1 MENSMEI
8 KEKRSEER
16 YHYKIPE
23 FVYAEF
29 RVGKG
34 PEKDRVYDLKVMNF
48 SRYGLTMVITQK
60 DFDLLHILNEGD
72 TLSKMSFF
80 TKSDVV
86 KLDGIVRHITEIK
99 EGKYKGCYYLGI
111 ESPDII
117 KSYEPKD
124 C

>member
-1 MENSMEI
+1 MEI

-16 YHYKIPE
+16 LNYKIPE

-29 RVGKG
+29 KAGKG
-34 PEKDRVYDLKVMNF
+34 REKEKVYDLKVMNS

-60 DFDLLHILNEGD
+60 DFDLLKILNEGD
-72 TLSKMSFF
+72 TLPKISFF
-80 TKSDVV
+80 TKSDVI

-99 EGKYKGCYYLGI
+99 EGKYEGCYYLGI

-124 C
+124 S